1 MQFMKSTNQKLFPF
15 EWFPARRF
23 DDEFPLAFWFAG
35 LWFYLKGFLYVCYL
49 YMLGVE
55 PYPYPPEA
63 VAEIIYF
70 GVALIPSI
78 LLGLALWNEKAW
90 AVIPAIVFLLIDTPL
105 LSFHVIRL
113 AHYGFLD
120 SGLTKGLELGSLAL
134 NVAALGWLLGY
145 RKRQKFAKSAY

>member
-1 MQFMKSTNQKLFPF
+1 MRVTEKRLWSF

-23 DDEFPLAFWFAG
+23 DDEFPLVFWFAG

-55 PYPYPPEA
+55 PYPYPQEA
-63 VAEIIYF
+63 IAEIIYF
-70 GVALIPSI
+70 GAALIPSL

-90 AVIPAIVFLLIDTPL
+90 AVIPAVVFLIIDTPV

-113 AHYGFLD
+113 AHDGFLD
-120 SGLTKGLELGSLAL
+120 SGLTKVLELGSLVL
-134 NVAALGWLLGY
+134 NVVALGWLLGY
-145 RKRQKFAKSAY
+145 RKRQKLAKSI